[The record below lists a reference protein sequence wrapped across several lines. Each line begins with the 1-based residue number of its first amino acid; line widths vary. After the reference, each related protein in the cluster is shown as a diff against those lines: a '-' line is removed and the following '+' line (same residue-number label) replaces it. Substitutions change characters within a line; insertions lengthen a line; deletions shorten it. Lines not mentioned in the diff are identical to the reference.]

1 MGKDYTSS
9 IYSLMRELVILSIN
23 ISYVKDTIQQN
34 ERYKAKLMYLN
45 ISHGPL
51 DVLLQDL
58 VRRKV
63 SLQKR
68 FKNLIELQLVERYN
82 KVSNLLI
89 VIPEELSG
97 YRKKELEQGWAVLQ
111 DIYGEEWIL
120 NIRTGDLLESNYI
133 NTKFFVDN
141 ISVLGSVYVYFK
153 ISPKDPLPD
162 KNIRY

>member
-68 FKNLIELQLVERYN
+68 FKNLIELQLVERHN
-82 KVSNLLI
+82 KISNLLI

-97 YRKKELEQGWAVLQ
+97 YRKKELDQGWAVLQ

>member
-68 FKNLIELQLVERYN
+68 FKNLIELQLVERHN

>member
-68 FKNLIELQLVERYN
+68 FKNLIELQLVERHN
-82 KVSNLLI
+82 KISNLLI

>member
-68 FKNLIELQLVERYN
+68 FKNLIELQLVERHN
-82 KVSNLLI
+82 KISNLLI

-153 ISPKDPLPD
+153 ISPQDPLPD